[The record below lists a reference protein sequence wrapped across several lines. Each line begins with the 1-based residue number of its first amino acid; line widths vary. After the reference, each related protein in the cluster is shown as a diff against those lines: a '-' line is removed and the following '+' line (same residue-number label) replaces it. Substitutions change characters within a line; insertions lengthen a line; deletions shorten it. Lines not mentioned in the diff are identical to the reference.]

1 MAGDDNLLPASSSS
15 RVEEPLRNT
24 SDTRS
29 IIAPQ
34 ECTQIKS
41 DAFFDIL
48 PPSVAVNT
56 LATSLPIDQQ
66 LVSSTEPENDLFSTP
81 SQAQHKTRL
90 SPTAS
95 AFNPYAG
102 SSRALEETTPIAAA
116 LSAELGLSRCLRL
129 SSEEPST
136 AQDIKRWLDDLEL
149 HGHKFHG
156 RNSVTAD
163 ANKAYIHFNDI
174 RDACSTLT
182 TILLS
187 VQRWKVEYCRSSP
200 MDQKIVDSFTGQI
213 LLVAT
218 PASCNSNVDQTVRIA
233 RNFLHSYGQLF
244 AFIRVSNSS
253 TRSLRAIAEFCDI
266 AHCMK
271 ILSNCTHVTTP
282 EGVRLVISPYGFCQ
296 DFANRT
302 PISDT
307 YHSVRRNTL
316 GYPQSDV
323 FSAISST
330 TTSEERVKQPL
341 TMYPLMFQSPLL
353 ANNAT
358 RITRSAHL
366 SLTNNHNFVDVMRIR
381 EGIDVRTTI
390 MLRNIPNKVDQS
402 MLKSIIDE
410 SSWGKYDFMYL
421 RIDFAND
428 CNVGYAFINFVDPLD
443 IIYFVETRANQ
454 RWNCFKSDKVAEISY
469 ATIQGKDC
477 LVQKFRNSSV
487 MLEAPHYRPKLYYT
501 SNGPR
506 PGLAG
511 QEEPFPDPDN
521 QSKMKRS
528 CENAEHVGLFTP
540 NAGQHYR
547 DEQRRRRSQYDR
559 GTRLA
564 ALEEYDYDAGV
575 QTLYNSPL

>member
-353 ANNAT
+353 ANVPYLLDTPAPGCSTSTISPMRTLTPSFPVLGPVYHAPPSPALTVQNSFSPCRRIPGYLKTDGRRQNAT

-381 EGIDVRTTI
+381 EGIDVRTT
-390 MLRNIPNKVDQS
+390 V
-402 MLKSIIDE
+402 
-410 SSWGKYDFMYL
+410 
-421 RIDFAND
+421 
-428 CNVGYAFINFVDPLD
+428 
-443 IIYFVETRANQ
+443 
-454 RWNCFKSDKVAEISY
+454 SD
-469 ATIQGKDC
+469 
-477 LVQKFRNSSV
+477 N
-487 MLEAPHYRPKLYYT
+487 
-501 SNGPR
+501 
-506 PGLAG
+506 
-511 QEEPFPDPDN
+511 
-521 QSKMKRS
+521 RS
-528 CENAEHVGLFTP
+528 EVL
-540 NAGQHYR
+540 
-547 DEQRRRRSQYDR
+547 
-559 GTRLA
+559 
-564 ALEEYDYDAGV
+564 
-575 QTLYNSPL
+575 